1 MCWIT
6 LEKGCDAL
14 AENCVVLRMGALATF
29 LARMITL
36 SGFLAAA
43 ERSAG
48 ASAAAWPGGCVPSA
62 APTPSCPPAAAPSA
76 SMAERLDFALCVVD
90 KRLAEAGP
98 PLNPLRTQW
107 TRRQF
112 VCATQSV
119 RTDRRD
125 DCQLA
130 AADAPGE
137 RR

>member
-90 KRLAEAGP
+90 KTSRSRSSVESVENAVDPEA
-98 PLNPLRTQW
+98 
-107 TRRQF
+107 
-112 VCATQSV
+112 VCV
-119 RTDRRD
+119 RHT
-125 DCQLA
+125 
-130 AADAPGE
+130 E
-137 RR
+137 RPHRSAG